1 MKIPEGATHQS
12 PVTLTFFKEVKTT
25 IHGYL
30 TYMWNESRSS
40 WVIPIAS
47 CRKLPEEWKLKSTE
61 LNVFKLKG
69 E

>member
-1 MKIPEGATHQS
+1 MKIPPDATHQS
-12 PVTLTFFKEVKTT
+12 PVTLIFFKEVKTT

-30 TYMWNESRSS
+30 SYMWCETRSS
-40 WVIPIAS
+40 WVIRMAT

-61 LNVFKLKG
+61 LNIFKFEG

>member
-30 TYMWNESRSS
+30 YFIWWETRRR
-40 WVIPIAS
+40 WVLPMAEG
-47 CRKLPEEWKLKSTE
+47 RKLPEEWKLKSTE
-61 LNVFKLKG
+61 LDIFKFEG